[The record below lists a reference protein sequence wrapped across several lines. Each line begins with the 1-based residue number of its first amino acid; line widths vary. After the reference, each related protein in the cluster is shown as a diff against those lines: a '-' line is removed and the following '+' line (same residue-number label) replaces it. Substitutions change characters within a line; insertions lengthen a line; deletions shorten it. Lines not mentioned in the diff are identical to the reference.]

1 VYCLDENTGEI
12 LWQYDTG
19 GEVKCGLALTDC
31 GSRIETS
38 TSLNQRPPEAHVPG
52 YRLLWGQS
60 HGGSAFAIAASGPHA
75 GKAIWRYE
83 NSGPGV
89 AEPVVDDTYHTQQDV
104 FFANLKGDVFVVKA
118 DAVTKDWMEHG
129 PDGIKE
135 AKEYV
140 AWSTNVGAPVFST
153 PSVNFRSAQGL
164 MLPLVPSREAFQIHV
179 ANVDGLVFGL
189 DRDNGQKVW
198 TVDLGCKIYAPIYSD
213 YEEKNNEDDDFAAKV
228 LIGTADGEL
237 VLLRRQQYG
246 LPNPNLGEEKREVD
260 DHEFYMTEVWRWKGR
275 GGLRAGPVFLFTDHS
290 GQMDTTGIFIA
301 AWDSGEIS
309 VFSYSDDKN
318 DRLPRHLSTG
328 RLPAPIFGTP
338 AFAYDDHFSPSWS
351 RRPPRPLSDMRI
363 YVGCRDDRLH
373 CLKVSDVRYGVKID
387 DGKPTDEM
395 GDG

>member
-31 GSRIETS
+31 GSRLETS
-38 TSLNQRPPEAHVPG
+38 TSLDQRPRAVHVPG

-60 HGGSAFAIAASGPHA
+60 HSGSAFAIAASGPHA

-89 AEPVVDDTYHTQQDV
+89 VEPVVDDTYDTQQDV
-104 FFANLKGDVFVVKA
+104 FFANLKGDVFVVEA
-118 DAVTKDWMEHG
+118 DAVTEDWMEHV
-129 PDGIKE
+129 PDVIKE

-140 AWSTNVGAPVFST
+140 RWSTNVGAPVFST
-153 PSVNFRSAQGL
+153 PSVNFQGTTVQG
-164 MLPLVPSREAFQIHV
+164 MTFPIIV

-213 YEEKNNEDDDFAAKV
+213 TEEIGGDFAAKV

-246 LPNPNLGEEKREVD
+246 LPNPNLGEEKREVAD
-260 DHEFYMTEVWRWKGR
+260 DEFYMTEVWRWKGR
-275 GGLRAGPVFLFTDHS
+275 GGLRAGPVFIN
-290 GQMDTTGIFIA
+290 TGKRQVDNIGVFVA

-309 VFSYSDDKN
+309 VFSYSDVKN

-338 AFAYDDHFSPSWS
+338 VFGYDDRFFFGLSKSPA
-351 RRPPRPLSDMRI
+351 RLPLGDVRI

-373 CLKVSDVRYGVKID
+373 CLKLSGVRRARGELRVAL
-387 DGKPTDEM
+387 
-395 GDG
+395 

>member
-1 VYCLDENTGEI
+1 
-12 LWQYDTG
+12 
-19 GEVKCGLALTDC
+19 
-31 GSRIETS
+31 
-38 TSLNQRPPEAHVPG
+38 
-52 YRLLWGQS
+52 
-60 HGGSAFAIAASGPHA
+60 
-75 GKAIWRYE
+75 
-83 NSGPGV
+83 
-89 AEPVVDDTYHTQQDV
+89 
-104 FFANLKGDVFVVKA
+104 
-118 DAVTKDWMEHG
+118 
-129 PDGIKE
+129 
-135 AKEYV
+135 
-140 AWSTNVGAPVFST
+140 
-153 PSVNFRSAQGL
+153 
-164 MLPLVPSREAFQIHV
+164 
-179 ANVDGLVFGL
+179 
-189 DRDNGQKVW
+189 
-198 TVDLGCKIYAPIYSD
+198 LGCKIYAPIYSD

-338 AFAYDDHFSPSWS
+338 TFGYDDRFFYGLS
-351 RRPPRPLSDMRI
+351 RRPRRPLSDVRI

-373 CLKVSDVRYGVKID
+373 CLKLSGVRYGVKLD
-387 DGKPTDEM
+387 EGKPTDEM
-395 GDG
+395 AAEGEEEEEDLEETDEDGETDEDDESEENDEVAL